1 MKKTDYCCEAQWKT
15 FPERL
20 EENNISW
27 RIYQNEVSVGVGLE
41 GEEDAWLGKLY

>member
-1 MKKTDYCCEAQWKT
+1 MVGIKS

-27 RIYQNEVSVGVGLE
+27 KVYQNELVPARWFQNRRRGSL
-41 GEEDAWLGKLY
+41 AFQFW